1 MLEIKSAKYIKDYQI
16 ELLFNNGE
24 KKTVDLKNSLH
35 GQMFQPLKNPAVFQ
49 SFKIKFNTIEWD
61 NGADFAPEYLYE
73 ISNFTT

>member
-16 ELLFNNGE
+16 ELWFNNGE
-24 KKTVDLKNSLH
+24 KKTVDLKNSLQ
-35 GQMFQPLKNPAVFQ
+35 GQMFVPLKDRAVFQ

-73 ISNFTT
+73 ISN